1 MNYRPY
7 NRVNVT
13 LELDDYRNNKLLDE
27 NVNKKNNSIGVMILF
42 LIFSLLMG
50 FFVWLMLTNGHT
62 IARGEGH
69 SRADSPI
76 VFWSYIIVCSG
87 FSMASLIAAFW
98 PSKNN
103 KQEKDDT

>member
-1 MNYRPY
+1 MNDRLYT
-7 NRVNVT
+7 RVNIT
-13 LELDDYRNNKLLDE
+13 QELNEHRNNKLLDE
-27 NVNKKNNSIGVMILF
+27 NVDKRSNSIGVVIIF

-62 IARGEGH
+62 IARGDGH
-69 SRADSPI
+69 SREDSPI

-103 KQEKDDT
+103 KQEKDET